1 MEKAYRA
8 WGSELTNEVDM
19 FEASMDRFIR
29 LDKEDFTG
37 REASLRLKQRG
48 PRIKLVYMEVDA
60 SDNDARGNEPVYR
73 NGKVVGITTSGGY
86 GFATNK
92 SIAFAYVEPALAN
105 RGEEFEIMLLG
116 DRRKARI
123 IPEAAWDAGNERLRG

>member
-1 MEKAYRA
+1 
-8 WGSELTNEVDM
+8 
-19 FEASMDRFIR
+19 MDRFIR
-29 LDKEDFTG
+29 LDKEDFIG

-123 IPEAAWDAGNERLRG
+123 IPEPAWDADNARLRG